1 MKSRS
6 LPLWGLFLGLTLATG
21 CTPSAENTGTTES
34 NTGTETTETET
45 TGEIN
50 LYSSRHYDTDREL
63 YEAFSE
69 ATGIKVNLIEG
80 SDDELLERI
89 KAEGENSPADVLI
102 TVDVARLWRAQQ
114 DGLLQPTDS
123 EVLTS
128 AIPAELRSSDNT
140 WFGLTKR
147 ARVIAYNTQKVQPSE
162 LSTYEDLADPKWQG
176 RVCVRS
182 SGNTYNQS
190 LVAAKI
196 VEKGAEA
203 TEEWVKGL
211 VANFAR
217 EPEGNDTAQI
227 EAVAAGICDVA
238 LVNSYYIARLRASE
252 DPKDQ
257 EIVANIG
264 AFFPN
269 QNDGGTHINISG
281 AGVIANAPHPEAA
294 KEFLEFMVTPEAQ
307 EIFANNNN
315 EYSVVAGI
323 APNAVVAEFGEWTA
337 STLALESFGEKNA
350 EAVMIMDRAGWK

>member
-6 LPLWGLFLGLTLATG
+6 LTLCGLFLGLTLATG
-21 CTPSAENTGTTES
+21 CTPATENNGATDSGATPETPSTEA
-34 NTGTETTETET
+34 

-50 LYSSRHYDTDREL
+50 LYSSRHYDSDAEL
-63 YEAFSE
+63 YEAFTE
-69 ATGIKVNLIEG
+69 ATGIEVNLIEG
-80 SDDELLERI
+80 SDDELLERVRT
-89 KAEGENSPADVLI
+89 EGQNSPADVLI
-102 TVDVARLWRAQQ
+102 TVDVARLWRAQA
-114 DGLLQPTDS
+114 DGLLQPTES

-147 ARVIAYNTQKVQPSE
+147 ARVIVYNTETVQPSE
-162 LSTYEDLADPKWQG
+162 LSTYENLADPQWQG

-182 SGNTYNQS
+182 SSNTYNQS

-196 VEKGAEA
+196 VEKGVEA
-203 TEEWVKGL
+203 TEAWARGL

-227 EAVAAGICDVA
+227 QAVASGVCDVA
-238 LVNSYYIARLRASE
+238 LVNSYYVARLRASE
-252 DPKDQ
+252 DPQDQ

-269 QNDGGTHINISG
+269 QDDGGTHINISG
-281 AGVIANAPHPEAA
+281 AGMLANAPNPEAA
-294 KEFLEFMVTPEAQ
+294 REFLEFMVTPEAQ

-315 EYSVVAGI
+315 EYPVVASV
-323 APNAVVAEFGEWTA
+323 APNATVAEFGEWTA
-337 STLALESFGEKNA
+337 STLPLESFGEQNA
-350 EAVMIMDRAGWK
+350 AAVMLMDRVGWK